1 MPAIKSTAEIA
12 EKWSRVT
19 PGRTRDYTD
28 GIETP
33 RRDWA
38 DATTAATENWEAG
51 VQEAIAQDRFR
62 FGVRNAGTRKW
73 REKTLLKGPNRWA
86 EGVRISAPDFRE
98 GFDPYRDEIERIN
111 LPPRYPRGDPR
122 NLERVRIISERLHQ
136 LRLDLMR
143 RGGG

>member
-122 NLERVRIISERLHQ
+122 NLERVRIIAERLHA

>member
-1 MPAIKSTAEIA
+1 MPEIKSTAEIA

-19 PGRTRDYTD
+19 PGRVRDYTD
-28 GIETP
+28 GVENP

-38 DATTAATENWEAG
+38 DATHAASDAYEAG
-51 VQEAIAQDRFR
+51 VMQAIADERFQ

-73 REKTLLKGPNRWA
+73 REKTLAKGPNRWS
-86 EGVRISAPDFRE
+86 EGVRISTNDFRT

-122 NLERVRIISERLHQ
+122 NLERVRVIAEALHA
-136 LRLDLMR
+136 LRLALMR